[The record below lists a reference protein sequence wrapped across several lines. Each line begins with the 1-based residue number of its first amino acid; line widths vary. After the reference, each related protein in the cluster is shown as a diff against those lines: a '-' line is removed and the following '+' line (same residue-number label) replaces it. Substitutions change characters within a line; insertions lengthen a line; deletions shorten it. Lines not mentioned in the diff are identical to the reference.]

1 MIPHFSIRATKTVS
15 KLAYSLY
22 LDYTIN
28 YGPRKLFAYL
38 LMARAL
44 FPVENDLQVSRR
56 DKRKNMTAIMK
67 FEGKFSFI
75 IYSEDFLHTYPHKYA
90 YNSKTINA
98 IKIISSDSDS
108 TINSRLKK
116 HVFRKMI
123 SYQIFFN
130 FWVLCPLKYSRRL
143 ISLVTVLTVSRTSLE
158 NLSPLSRWSPK
169 CFGRSSRETGTS

>member
-1 MIPHFSIRATKTVS
+1 MIPHLSIRATKTVS

-123 SYQIFFN
+123 FYQIFFN
-130 FWVLCPLKYSRRL
+130 FWVLCPLKTIELGLFRFLNQVGPSIRFLR
-143 ISLVTVLTVSRTSLE
+143 
-158 NLSPLSRWSPK
+158 
-169 CFGRSSRETGTS
+169 

>member
-1 MIPHFSIRATKTVS
+1 MIPHLSIRATKTVS

-123 SYQIFFN
+123 FYQIFFN
-130 FWVLCPLKYSRRL
+130 FWVLCPLKQVNRTRYELLNNFPLMYQKNSR
-143 ISLVTVLTVSRTSLE
+143 S
-158 NLSPLSRWSPK
+158 NL
-169 CFGRSSRETGTS
+169 

>member
-56 DKRKNMTAIMK
+56 DTRKNMTAIMK

-90 YNSKTINA
+90 
-98 IKIISSDSDS
+98 
-108 TINSRLKK
+108 
-116 HVFRKMI
+116 
-123 SYQIFFN
+123 
-130 FWVLCPLKYSRRL
+130 
-143 ISLVTVLTVSRTSLE
+143 
-158 NLSPLSRWSPK
+158 
-169 CFGRSSRETGTS
+169 